1 MWIYHTFEHE
11 LYILRRERTKIRT
24 YYTYYIC
31 QKEKKKERKEK
42 GIYILPLW
50 RKPTSSL
57 VCRDVCTIDAQRISS
72 FFRSRRSVSPDDT
85 TSAAHFRLS
94 PLTFP
99 RRLKWIKSGALIWSG
114 ALKRTVGRASYCEL
128 SNRTVHGF
136 DNELL
141 IKLTRSNEPPVP
153 RSAYKIFPFRRSSTG
168 RGRFFPFFF
177 TFLVFSTSK
186 IFTLNFT
193 LRIWRNTR
201 ARRANLFFERVD
213 YAINEIGR
221 TNELCVYVDEIGW
234 ERNSIYRD
242 RCLENF

>member
-1 MWIYHTFEHE
+1 MNISYEVYFKERKKDRYL
-11 LYILRRERTKIRT
+11 LYFLKR
-24 YYTYYIC
+24 
-31 QKEKKKERKEK
+31 KKERRKEKRK

-57 VCRDVCTIDAQRISS
+57 VCRDVCTIDAQISS
-72 FFRSRRSVSPDDT
+72 FFRSRRSISPDT

-99 RRLKWIKSGALIWSG
+99 QSLKRIKSGALIWSG

-153 RSAYKIFPFRRSSTG
+153 RSAYKIFRRSSAETG
-168 RGRFFPFFF
+168 IFFSLSLFFF
-177 TFLVFSTSK
+177 LFLISFS
-186 IFTLNFT
+186 FYF
-193 LRIWRNTR
+193 
-201 ARRANLFFERVD
+201 
-213 YAINEIGR
+213 INEIDRIDELDG
-221 TNELCVYVDEIGW
+221 NEV
-234 ERNSIYRD
+234 RD
-242 RCLENF
+242 CCFENFENF